1 MIVIGT
7 IVAVNRPDCT
17 SQSAGKSDCYKLFDS
32 DGAGAVARERQFDSV
47 NGRRK
52 LSPQRIT
59 ACLRAKRGKSS
70 GTGIVVGRVFPDAP
84 SQRALM
90 YRIVPE
96 ATYKRRRERL
106 SPAERER
113 TERLARV
120 IAMAE
125 EVWQDREQTRRFL
138 TTPHSEI
145 GGKTPIDAAFQ
156 KQRATWPHGTT
167 GRRCQEL
174 GRRRMRSPR
183 AFQQQRTNWPR
194 HTARVGVADSSG
206 AARRGPRALT
216 EPGARQAEEIMARI
230 FYGFP
235 A

>member
-52 LSPQRIT
+52 LSR
-59 ACLRAKRGKSS
+59 
-70 GTGIVVGRVFPDAP
+70 
-84 SQRALM
+84 QRALM

-194 HTARVGVADSSG
+194 HPARVGVADSSG